1 MAEATTNIF
10 AEKTPFTRSQRIPQV
25 IFLKKKKKRVTH
37 GKKLLHSKENRA
49 YEWEQKKQQKKSVV
63 EISNITTNR
72 KQ

>member
-1 MAEATTNIF
+1 MTNILQR
-10 AEKTPFTRSQRIPQV
+10 KHLYTRSQRIPTSN
-25 IFLKKKKKRVTH
+25 FLKKKKKKRVTH